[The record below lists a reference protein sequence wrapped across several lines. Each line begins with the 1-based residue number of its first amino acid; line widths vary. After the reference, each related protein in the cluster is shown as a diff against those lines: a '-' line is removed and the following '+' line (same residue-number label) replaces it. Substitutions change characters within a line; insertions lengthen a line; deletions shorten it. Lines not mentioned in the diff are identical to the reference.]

1 MDVLQ
6 TRNRLKWSACAAMAL
21 FATASLHSIAQA
33 PTTNIIPDLECVVL
47 PSVIVDVASPVPGVL
62 SDVQVDRGHVVMKG
76 QLIAALDS
84 GVEKAELALA
94 DARANIISE
103 IRLNEVN
110 LSYDNRTRDRLHSLQ
125 EGEAASKQERD
136 RAKRNADLSKWRVKQ
151 AKDINALRTLEL
163 ARSQEVLQR
172 KSIRS
177 PIDGVV
183 TRKYRSA
190 GEYVKEQ
197 PIVQVVQLNPLIV
210 EAAVPMEYFGR
221 LNNDSEAAIR
231 LHSDTSKSYRTKV
244 QVVDQMGD
252 PASNTFGVQLSLDNS
267 ELAIPAGSKCNL
279 SFVVQ

>member
-6 TRNRLKWSACAAMAL
+6 SLYRFKSAAGLAVAL
-21 FATASLHSIAQA
+21 CVALSSNSIAQES
-33 PTTNIIPDLECVVL
+33 TDIIPDVECVVL
-47 PSVIVDVASPVPGVL
+47 PSVIADVASPVPGVL
-62 SDVQVDRGHVVMKG
+62 SEVKVDRGHVVKQG
-76 QLIAALDS
+76 QLLATLDS

-110 LSYDNRTRDRLHSLQ
+110 LDYDNRTRDRLHSLQ

-163 ARSQEVLQR
+163 ARSQEILLR

-177 PIDGVV
+177 PIDGMV
-183 TRKYRSA
+183 TRRYRSA

-197 PIVQVVQLNPLIV
+197 PIVQVVQLHPLIV
-210 EAAVPMEYFGR
+210 EAAVPLEFFGR
-221 LNNDSEAAIR
+221 LNSDSEAVIR
-231 LHSDTSKSYRTKV
+231 LHSDTSRSFPTSVK
-244 QVVDQMGD
+244 VVDQMGD
-252 PASNTFGVQLSLDNS
+252 PSTNTFGVQLSLDNTQ
-267 ELAIPAGSKCNL
+267 LAIPAGSKCNL
-279 SFVVQ
+279 SFVDK

>member
-1 MDVLQ
+1 MDVLH
-6 TRNRLKWSACAAMAL
+6 TRNWRKWRVCAVAALIAAM
-21 FATASLHSIAQA
+21 SLQVKAQ
-33 PTTNIIPDLECVVL
+33 NQNDVIPDLECVVM

-62 SDVQVDRGHVVMKG
+62 SKVQVDRGHVVKKG
-76 QLIAALDS
+76 QLLAALDS

-136 RAKRNADLSKWRVKQ
+136 RAKRNADLSKWRVTQ

-163 ARSQEVLQR
+163 ARSQEVLLR

-197 PIVQVVQLNPLIV
+197 PIVQLVQLHPLIV

-221 LNNDSEAAIR
+221 LNKDSEAAIR
-231 LHSDTSKSYRTKV
+231 LHSDTSKSFRTSV

-252 PASNTFGVQLSLDNS
+252 PASNTFGVQLKLDNS

-279 SFVVQ
+279 SFVVK